1 VARRPETFEDF
12 VGQRKAV
19 SRIEKLI
26 EGGMALGKACPSLLL
41 VGPSGYGKTTLAEAI
56 ARRSGT
62 ELHLL
67 LAGADTRAADVC
79 QLLSAAEAGDIV
91 FVDEVHRL
99 SSDVQEAFFRPLEGS
114 KTFKLEEGRLDR
126 TKLVSVADFTLVA
139 ATDQPG
145 RLLKAFRSRLT
156 RIEFVRYTL
165 RELKE
170 IAQRAALA
178 EGMTLT
184 GQAARRL
191 AEMSQGTPRGVGKL
205 IDELKLN
212 FPRQS
217 EFGQNEVETLF
228 ARMDLDD
235 RGLFPLQRLYLKTLA
250 ESSGWRSSLKRLGH
264 ALGCDPAFIEA
275 ELEPALFNQGLVEV
289 VVARGRVLTPRGWEV
304 IESSAEKPEEAVDTK
319 AQTEVLAC

>member
-1 VARRPETFEDF
+1 MARRPETFEDF

-26 EGGMALGKACPSLLL
+26 EGATALGRACPPLLL
-41 VGPSGYGKTTLAEAI
+41 VGPAGYGKTTMAEAI
-56 ARRSGT
+56 ARRSRT
-62 ELHLL
+62 QLHPL
-67 LAGADTRAADVC
+67 LAGADTRATDVC
-79 QLLSAAEAGDIV
+79 QLLSAVESGDVV

-99 SSDVQEAFFRPLEGS
+99 SSDVQEAFFRPIEGS
-114 KTFKLEEGRLDR
+114 KTFELKEGRLDR
-126 TKLVSVADFTLVA
+126 TKLVSIADFTLVA

-156 RIEFVRYTL
+156 RIEFVPYSL

-170 IAQRAALA
+170 IAQRAAGA
-178 EGMTLT
+178 EGMELT

-191 AEMSQGTPRGVGKL
+191 AEMAQGTPRGIGKL

-212 FPRQS
+212 VPRQTD
-217 EFGQNEVETLF
+217 FGQGEVEELF
-228 ARMDLDD
+228 ALMDLDD

-250 ESSGWRSSLKRLGH
+250 ESPGWRSSLKRLGH
-264 ALGCDPAFIEA
+264 ALGCDSAFIEA

-289 VVARGRVLTPRGWEV
+289 VLARGRTLTARGWEV
-304 IESSAEKPEEAVDTK
+304 IVSTAAQPEHTADTA
-319 AQTEVLAC
+319 AQPEVMSC